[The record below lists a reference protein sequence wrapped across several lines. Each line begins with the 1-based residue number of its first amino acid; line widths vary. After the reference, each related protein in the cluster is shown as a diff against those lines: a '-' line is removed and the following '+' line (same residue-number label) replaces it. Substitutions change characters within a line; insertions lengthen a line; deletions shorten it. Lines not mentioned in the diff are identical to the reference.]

1 MRKMHRMNKINF
13 DLNLLR
19 VFDAMMT
26 ERNVTRAARRVFLSQ
41 PATSHALTRLRGE
54 IGDELFIRTGR
65 EMVPTAKALALAPT
79 VRDMLERLTDVL
91 DGTTFDPK
99 KSSMVF
105 RISMVD
111 MMEYLLA
118 PMFAHLIQEE
128 APHIHFAIQGYESST
143 YQQQLSVGLLDIAI
157 GLSEPASP
165 SIYSSKL
172 AAFSPVGL
180 VRKNHP
186 LTLGGAGVNEF
197 GQTPRLKTD
206 LRTGVKQGFEYESSH
221 AAGAGEAANSSAFE
235 AIYRTAHFFAV
246 PLLLASTDLLLV
258 TSEVVAQLL
267 CAQYPLITVPLPANH
282 PPLEIHI
289 FWHQRTHNDPAHR
302 WMREKIMESARSL
315 SAP

>member
-1 MRKMHRMNKINF
+1 MHKVNKLKF

-26 ERNVTRAARRVFLSQ
+26 ERNVTRAAQRVFLSQ
-41 PATSHALTRLRGE
+41 PATSHALSRLRDE
-54 IGDELFIRTGR
+54 IGDDLFIRTGR
-65 EMVPTAKALALAPT
+65 EMVPTAKALALAPA
-79 VRDMLERLTDVL
+79 VRDMLERLTELL

-99 KSSMVF
+99 KSTTVF
-105 RISMVD
+105 RISLVD

-118 PMFAHLIQEE
+118 PMFSQMIQDD

-143 YQQQLSVGLLDIAI
+143 YQQQLSAGLLDIAV
-157 GLSEPASP
+157 GLSEPTSP

-172 AAFSPVGL
+172 VTFSPVGL

-186 LTLGGAGVNEF
+186 LTRNKVGIKEF
-197 GQTPRLKTD
+197 NQTPRLKTD
-206 LRTGVKQGFEYESSH
+206 LRTGVNHEASH
-221 AAGAGEAANSSAFE
+221 ASSPAFE

-258 TSEVVAQLL
+258 TSDVVAQLL
-267 CAQYPLITVPLPANH
+267 CAQYPLVTIPLPANY
-282 PPLEIHI
+282 PLLELHI

-302 WMREKIMESARSL
+302 WMREKIIISARDL
-315 SAP
+315 GVP

>member
-1 MRKMHRMNKINF
+1 MYKMHIMNKISF

-41 PATSHALTRLRGE
+41 PATSHALNRLRGE
-54 IGDELFIRTGR
+54 IGDDLFIRTGR

-79 VRDMLERLTDVL
+79 VRDMLERLTGLL
-91 DGTTFDPK
+91 DDTLFDPK
-99 KSSMVF
+99 TSSMVF

-118 PMFAHLIQEE
+118 PMFAHMIQEA
-128 APHIHFAIQGYESST
+128 APHIHFAIQGYDSST
-143 YQQQLSVGLLDIAI
+143 YQQQLSVGLLDIAV

-172 AAFSPVGL
+172 ATFSPVGL
-180 VRKNHP
+180 VRKKHP
-186 LTLGGAGVNEF
+186 LTLGGVGIKEF
-197 GQTPRLKTD
+197 SQTPRLKTD
-206 LRTGVKQGFEYESSH
+206 LRTGAKHGDSH
-221 AAGAGEAANSSAFE
+221 ANSDTAAEREAVNGPAFE
-235 AIYRTAHFFAV
+235 ATYRTAHFFAV

-267 CAQYPLITVPLPANH
+267 CAQYPLVTVPLPANY
-282 PPLEIHI
+282 PPLELHI
-289 FWHQRTHNDPAHR
+289 FWPQRTHNDPAHR
-302 WMREKIMESARSL
+302 WMREKIVESARRL
-315 SAP
+315 SVP

>member
-1 MRKMHRMNKINF
+1 MSRMHHMNKLNF

-26 ERNVTRAARRVFLSQ
+26 ERNVTRAAQRVFLSQ

-54 IGDELFIRTGR
+54 IGDDLFIRTGR
-65 EMVPTAKALALAPT
+65 EMVPTAKALALAPA
-79 VRDMLERLTDVL
+79 VRDMLERLTGLL

-99 KSSMVF
+99 KSTTVF

-118 PMFAHLIQEE
+118 PMFSQMIQKE
-128 APHIHFAIQGYESST
+128 APYIHFAIQGYESST
-143 YQQQLSVGLLDIAI
+143 YQQQLSAGLLDIAV
-157 GLSEPASP
+157 GLSEPTSP

-172 AAFSPVGL
+172 VTFSPVGL
-180 VRKNHP
+180 VRKKHP
-186 LTLGGAGVNEF
+186 LTRNKVGIKEF
-197 GQTPRLKTD
+197 NQTPRLKTD
-206 LRTGVKQGFEYESSH
+206 LRTGVNHEASHASSH
-221 AAGAGEAANSSAFE
+221 TPVDGRDANSPAFE

-258 TSEVVAQLL
+258 TSDVVAQLL
-267 CAQYPLITVPLPANH
+267 CAQYPLVTVPLPANY
-282 PPLEIHI
+282 PPLELHI

-302 WMREKIMESARSL
+302 WMREKIIISARDL
-315 SAP
+315 SVP